1 MDRTADATRAH
12 VVEDQGAVFD
22 FLADPATHGLAEA
35 PVRIDTH
42 GAAVFLAGADA
53 WKVKRAVRFP
63 YMDFS
68 TLEKRRVACAR
79 EVEINGPG
87 APGIYLGA
95 VPVVRRDG
103 RLRLGGDGEVVEW
116 AVHMRRFDE
125 TATLDLV
132 ADRGELGAATIV
144 ALVHAIHAA
153 HERAPLGDGLAAAD
167 SLVHYVAQN
176 RVAFAENADVFP
188 PGRAHALSERMA
200 AELRHLRDLLVGR
213 GRAGRVRRCHGDLH
227 LANVA
232 LIDGR
237 PTLFD
242 AIEFDDGIAT
252 CDVLYDFAYLVMDLI
267 ERGLPDLAALAVSRY
282 LAAAPDVDL
291 DGVAAMPI
299 FLALRATIRA
309 KVIAAGLPNLAEAAR
324 PAAATAALRY
334 FAVAERVLEPVPPQ
348 LVAIGGLS
356 GSGKS
361 TVAAALA
368 SHVGRAPGAV
378 HLRSDVIRKRLA
390 GVAETDRLPVEHYA
404 DPASH
409 AAVFATLNGSAARLL
424 AAGSSVIV
432 DAVHG
437 RPQDRAEVEAVAAAA
452 GVPFTGLFLDAPLDV
467 RLARVD
473 ARRADASDAGAAV
486 VLRQAGYELHD
497 VDWMRIDA
505 AAALDVCVAD
515 ALAVLQ
521 PGDHGRP
528 T

>member
-12 VVEDQGAVFD
+12 VVEDQGEVFA
-22 FLADPATHGLAEA
+22 FLADPATHGLAA
-35 PVRIDTH
+35 PPVRVDTH

-53 WKVKRAVRFP
+53 FKVKRAVHFP

-68 TLEKRRVACAR
+68 TLEKRRRACER

-95 VPVVRRDG
+95 VPIVRRDG
-103 RLRLGGDGEVVEW
+103 RLHLGGDGTVVEW

-132 ADRGELGAATIV
+132 ADRGELGAATV
-144 ALVHAIHAA
+144 VDLVHAVHAA
-153 HERAPLGDGLAAAD
+153 HGRAPLGDGVAAAD

-176 RVAFAENADVFP
+176 RVAFAENADLFP

-200 AELRHLRDLLVGR
+200 AELRHLRDLLLAR
-213 GRAGRVRRCHGDLH
+213 GRAGRVRRCHG
-227 LANVA
+227 
-232 LIDGR
+232 
-237 PTLFD
+237 
-242 AIEFDDGIAT
+242 
-252 CDVLYDFAYLVMDLI
+252 
-267 ERGLPDLAALAVSRY
+267 LPDLATVAFGRY

-291 DGVAAMPI
+291 DSVAAMPV

-324 PAAATAALRY
+324 PAAAAAALRY
-334 FAVAERVLEPVPPQ
+334 FAVAERVLEPVPPR

-356 GSGKS
+356 GSGKT

-368 SHVGRAPGAV
+368 PHVGRAPGAV

-390 GVAETDRLPVEHYA
+390 GVPETERLPVEHYA
-404 DPASH
+404 DPANH
-409 AAVFATLNGSAARLL
+409 AAVFAALYASAARLL
-424 AAGSSVIV
+424 AAGSAVIV

-437 RPQDRAEVEAVAAAA
+437 RAQDRAEVEAVAAAA

-467 RLARVD
+467 RLARVGS
-473 ARRADASDAGAAV
+473 RRADASDADVAV
-486 VLRQAGYELHD
+486 ATRQEGYDLGD
-497 VDWMRIDA
+497 VEWVRIDA
-505 AAALDVCVAD
+505 GAGLDACLAR
-515 ALAVLQ
+515 ALAVLGTGTRA
-521 PGDHGRP
+521 PAAGP
-528 T
+528 